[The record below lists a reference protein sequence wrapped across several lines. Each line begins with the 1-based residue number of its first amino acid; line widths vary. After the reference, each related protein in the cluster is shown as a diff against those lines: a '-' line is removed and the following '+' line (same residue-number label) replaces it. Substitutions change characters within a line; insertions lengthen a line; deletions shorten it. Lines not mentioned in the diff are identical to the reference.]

1 MDRPHILI
9 LMTDQQR
16 ADCVGCAGHPQLRT
30 PNIDRIAREGTRFT
44 QAVTASPLCM
54 PARASFASGRY
65 PHNHGMWNNEG
76 ELSEAEETFFQVLQ
90 KAGYCTAQVGKTHFY
105 EHAEGVDLR
114 QREAYLHGRGL
125 EYVHETAGPNGSKRT
140 LSYLTDEWAKKGL

>member
-1 MDRPHILI
+1 
-9 LMTDQQR
+9 MTNTSAPNIVLVMADQHR
-16 ADCVGCAGHPQLRT
+16 GDMMGCAGDARVMT
-30 PNIDRIAREGTRFT
+30 PNLDTLASSGLRFSRVSC
-44 QAVTASPLCM
+44 QGPLCM

-65 PHNHGMWNNEG
+65 PHNHGMWKNEG

-114 QREAYLHGRGL
+114 QREA
-125 EYVHETAGPNGSKRT
+125 
-140 LSYLTDEWAKKGL
+140 